1 MTTPAY
7 YEVPESAWM
16 FRDASAARPST
27 DAKWSP
33 AEESVRQW
41 CLYELIRTYGVRIDC
56 LEVERQVKVARER
69 KPHRADIVVLR
80 DGQPYVVIECKSRRI
95 KTLDDFRTWVAA

>member
-16 FRDASAARPST
+16 FRDAAAARQVT

-33 AEESVRQW
+33 PR
-41 CLYELIRTYGVRIDC
+41 GVC
-56 LEVERQVKVARER
+56 PAMV
-69 KPHRADIVVLR
+69 P
-80 DGQPYVVIECKSRRI
+80 SFW
-95 KTLDDFRTWVAA
+95 DFRPVSFEEIQERMNAVTEPFSEKSDICS

>member
-16 FRDASAARPST
+16 FRDAAAARPYT

-41 CLYELIRTYGVRIDC
+41 CLQELI
-56 LEVERQVKVARER
+56 Q
-69 KPHRADIVVLR
+69 
-80 DGQPYVVIECKSRRI
+80 
-95 KTLDDFRTWVAA
+95 

>member
-16 FRDASAARPST
+16 FRDAAAARQGT

-33 AEESVRQW
+33 APTATINS
-41 CLYELIRTYGVRIDC
+41 D
-56 LEVERQVKVARER
+56 
-69 KPHRADIVVLR
+69 
-80 DGQPYVVIECKSRRI
+80 
-95 KTLDDFRTWVAA
+95 